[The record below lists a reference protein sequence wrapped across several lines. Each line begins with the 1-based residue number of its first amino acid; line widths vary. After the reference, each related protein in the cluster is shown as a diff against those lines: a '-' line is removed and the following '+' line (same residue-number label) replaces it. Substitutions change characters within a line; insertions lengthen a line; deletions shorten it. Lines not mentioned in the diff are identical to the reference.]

1 MSADLAESVVE
12 PGALAWLESLC
23 WSINHGLEI
32 ARGESEA
39 ERIIGRVC

>member
-1 MSADLAESVVE
+1 MSAASSESVV
-12 PGALAWLESLC
+12 GQAAIGWLESVC
-23 WSINHGLEI
+23 WSIKRGLEI